1 MSILSYHL
9 STGRTATVEAA
20 DSLVD
25 RQHDGDGVGKVG
37 SDLDEVRSFSQ
48 SFCDH
53 AELFKVKAEY
63 GLL

>member
-1 MSILSYHL
+1 V
-9 STGRTATVEAA
+9 TAEAT

-25 RQHDGDGVGKVG
+25 GQHDGDGVGKVG
-37 SDLDEVRSFSQ
+37 RDFDEVRPFGQ
-48 SFCDH
+48 SFRDH